1 MSRVYLSGF
10 DTLQYH
16 TFPNRDPGMLVM
28 GLQEG
33 FKVIDARY
41 NAEFKDWQVE
51 LEIRLTMD
59 V

>member
-1 MSRVYLSGF
+1 
-10 DTLQYH
+10 
-16 TFPNRDPGMLVM
+16 MLVM

-51 LEIRLTMD
+51 LSIGLKD
-59 V
+59 VM

>member
-1 MSRVYLSGF
+1 
-10 DTLQYH
+10 
-16 TFPNRDPGMLVM
+16 
-28 GLQEG
+28 
-33 FKVIDARY
+33 VIDARY